1 VKVLSATLYQSSVH
15 SVEEFLAIKGFVEK
29 CECSSNEHVPADFF
43 IVMSRNK
50 DDR

>member
-1 VKVLSATLYQSSVH
+1 VKVLSAILYQSSAH
-15 SVEEFLAIKGFVEK
+15 SVEEFLTIKRLVKK